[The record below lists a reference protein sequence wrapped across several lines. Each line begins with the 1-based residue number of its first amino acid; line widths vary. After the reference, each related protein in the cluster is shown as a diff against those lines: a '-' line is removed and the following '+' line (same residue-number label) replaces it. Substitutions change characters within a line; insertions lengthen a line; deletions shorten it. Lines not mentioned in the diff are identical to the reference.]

1 MTAEE
6 WRGLVPLILGSAIEP
21 IEIAIT
27 IMLLA
32 SPARLRAAG
41 SWIGGHIVT
50 RLVQGVIFGTILHW
64 GARMSHQ
71 TPGRHVITATILS
84 VVALLFLVTAARALL
99 TGDDPDKPPPKW
111 MTMLTSA
118 TPTKAF
124 LIGIGVMAVSVKAWV
139 LTLAAIG
146 VIGTAGSEAGLGRVS
161 NAATYLAFVALAAS
175 GNLLVIGVAAL
186 LPGRSRALLEA
197 TLSWITRN
205 DRYIVIGVGLVFGI
219 WFGIKSLRG
228 FEIL

>member
-186 LPGRSRALLEA
+186 LPGRSRALLER